1 MLRLFNAAIALALAC
16 AMHVSASS
24 LVDTGARRYVEI
36 IDPRAPISDINEYIL
51 RMITDDSGAMWIATE
66 HNIYWL
72 TPHDHIYRDSEMQ
85 NVFAMHQ

>member
-1 MLRLFNAAIALALAC
+1 MLRLLNSAIALVLVC
-16 AMHVSASS
+16 ATDVSASS
-24 LVDTGARRYVEI
+24 LADTGTRRYIEI
-36 IDPRAPISDINEYIL
+36 IDPRAPISDINEYVL

-72 TPHDHIYRDSEMQ
+72 TPHDHIHRDSEVQ